1 MAETKFSLQAYLN
14 FSSLVDKITS
24 CLNESANTVADFSF
38 NLSNQTRNTK
48 LHENSLLTKNTF
60 KLGFKLW
67 RQGQGSSRLTP
78 HLMPYFQLKSWYRH
92 NSLSQ
97 IEVLLTAS
105 YQDSKLW
112 KPFIIYWSITLE
124 GRLAKK
130 GLFVK
135 LTLVIQLS
143 MESVWSCS
151 RISEMAD
158 MDSRTEVSREM
169 SCPSIKAM
177 FKSSSSTVFQNNILE
192 DVLIKITHFPNKI
205 YT

>member
-1 MAETKFSLQAYLN
+1 MRVQTLSLISRSTFQTKQEIQNCTKTHYWLKIRL
-14 FSSLVDKITS
+14 SLVLNYEDRVKAVPGLRLIS
-24 CLNESANTVADFSF
+24 CPTFNSKADLGIIHSVKLRFCW
-38 NLSNQTRNTK
+38 RPATK
-48 LHENSLLTKNTF
+48 KN
-60 KLGFKLW
+60 
-67 RQGQGSSRLTP
+67 
-78 HLMPYFQLKSWYRH
+78 
-92 NSLSQ
+92 
-97 IEVLLTAS
+97 
-105 YQDSKLW
+105 W

-130 GLFVK
+130 GLFLK

-143 MESVWSCS
+143 MESVWSCF